1 MVSTNRWVI
10 LFGGAGRES
19 CVERMLEH
27 GVNVQAIIVPARR
40 NPKLERAV
48 EKLRLLSCT
57 LVEVE
62 KTQINETLR
71 VWGGSALLSIG
82 FPYLI
87 SSELLELFHPAL
99 NLHPTLLPNYRG
111 PTTGAYI
118 LLNDERESGSTV
130 HHMTAGMDRGDI
142 VAQSRVAL
150 TCFDTIRSLQRK
162 VYAEEPQLV
171 INALTAIESG
181 THTRPQDESMAS
193 EYPKRRTPAD
203 SEVDPTRP
211 LIDLFN
217 HIRACDP
224 QDFPA
229 FFIYNGERVC
239 IRLWRPDK
247 SVDAE
252 DEI

>member
-19 CVERMLEH
+19 CVERMLEKK
-27 GVNVQAIIVPARR
+27 VNVQAVIVPARR
-40 NPKLERAV
+40 NAKLDQAV
-48 EKLRLLSCT
+48 EKLKKLSCKV
-57 LVEVE
+57 VEVE
-62 KTQINETLR
+62 KTHLDEALR
-71 VWGGSALLSIG
+71 VWSGNSLLSIG

-87 SSELLELFHPAL
+87 PNKLLELFHPAL
-99 NLHPTLLPNYRG
+99 NVHPTLLPHYRG

-130 HHMTAGMDRGDI
+130 HHMTAEMDRGAI

-171 INALTAIESG
+171 INALAALDSG
-181 THTRPQDESMAS
+181 EPAQLQDESIAS
-193 EYPKRRTPAD
+193 EFPKRRTPAD
-203 SEVDPTRP
+203 SEIDPTRP
-211 LIDLFN
+211 LIELFN

-224 QDFPA
+224 EDFPA
-229 FFIYNGERVC
+229 FFIYKGERVC
-239 IRLWRPDK
+239 IRLWRPEK
-247 SVDAE
+247 SAYAE